1 MTISS
6 ILETLYKIVDASP
19 QIIIG
24 FVGLV
29 LIAIPFSNNKS
40 SINYQHILVAIILQ
54 IILAFALL
62 KIPFIVQ
69 IFAYL
74 SEGVTALQAAT
85 QEGAEFV
92 FGYLSNSSNS
102 PFESSGM
109 GNSMIFAF
117 QILPLIIVIS
127 SLSALLWF
135 WNILPLIIRAISKVF
150 EKLFN
155 IGGPIGLGATANI
168 IMGQVEAPLLVRPYL
183 SRMSEKELLIL
194 MTAGMS
200 TVSGSIMIALVSMLQ
215 PQFPELNLIQHL
227 VSASILSIPAAIM
240 YANIMI
246 PSSEVTNFD
255 GDSVPKVYDS
265 SMDAITRGTRDGLDI
280 CLNVGAILIAFIALV
295 SLLNSILGI
304 AGGWF
309 GINDLSLQLILG
321 YMFFPIVWLMGI
333 PLSETLASAELLG
346 LKTALNEFVA
356 YGALANIEPGVL
368 SERSKLITL
377 YGLCGF
383 ANFSSVGILVSGISA
398 MAPERKND
406 LIKVSLKALVGATLA
421 SCMTGLV
428 IGIFLV

>member
-1 MTISS
+1 MTITS
-6 ILETLYKIVDASP
+6 LL

-29 LIAIPFSNNKS
+29 CIAIPFSQKRS
-40 SINYQHILVAIILQ
+40 SINYRHIIAAIILQ
-54 IILAFALL
+54 IVLAFALL

-92 FGYLSNSSNS
+92 FGYLSNSSTS
-102 PFESSGM
+102 PFESSGT

-135 WNILPLIIRAISKVF
+135 WNILPLIIRAISKIF

-200 TVSGSIMIALVSMLQ
+200 TVSGSIMIALVSMLA
-215 PQFPELNLIQHL
+215 PQFPDINLIQHL
-227 VSASILSIPAAIM
+227 VSASILSITAAIM

-255 GDSVPKVYDS
+255 GNSVPKVYDS

-295 SLLNSILGI
+295 SLLNSLLGILG
-304 AGGWF
+304 GWI
-309 GINDLSLQLILG
+309 GITDLSLQLILG
-321 YMFFPIVWLMGI
+321 YIFFPIVWLMGV

-356 YGALANIEPGVL
+356 YGALANIEPDAL
-368 SERSKLITL
+368 SDRSKLITL
-377 YGLCGF
+377 YALCGF

-406 LIKVSLKALVGATLA
+406 LIKVSIKALIGATLA

-428 IGIFLV
+428 IGIF